1 MKGKESLIL
10 SGYDS
15 YIDKAIAKNLS
26 VYKFYNNEE
35 VYLTPNMTYNPRV
48 IKNQKDI
55 LVNGS
60 VAVLI
65 PKEDINLSK
74 EELSYFSSNEY
85 REFYK
90 IARNYQ
96 TRSLNIDNNSVYWFG
111 IKKEKN
117 NA

>member
-1 MKGKESLIL
+1 MN
-10 SGYDS
+10 GYDS
-15 YIDKAIAKNLS
+15 YIDENIAKKLS
-26 VYKFYNNEE
+26 VYKFYNNER

-48 IKNQKDI
+48 IKNQKGF

-65 PKEDINLSK
+65 PKETINLSK

-90 IARNYQ
+90 IARNHQ

-111 IKKEKN
+111 IKKEKKD
-117 NA
+117 A